1 MSLAVL
7 VNKII
12 PFSSVDGPG
21 NRLALFLQGCNID
34 CLYCHN
40 PETINICNNCGT
52 CIQHCPS
59 KALVI
64 TEGKV
69 NWDKSKCLLC
79 DNCIK
84 ECPYDSSPRTE
95 LMTIDDIMKEIDK
108 VRPFI
113 QGITISGGE
122 CTLQMDFLK
131 QLFKKIRDEGLT
143 CFIDTNGTNRVDKE
157 LMDLTDKFMIDLKAR
172 TNKDYIKHTGTGND
186 TVLENIRNLGK
197 KGKIFEIRT
206 VIVPS
211 CMDVEETVL
220 NGASLIASIDPEIKY
235 KLIKYRTL
243 GVREGLIE
251 EETPTDE
258 LMESLKKIAEK
269 ANCSNVVIL

>member
-1 MSLAVL
+1 MSLTL

-40 PETINICNNCGT
+40 PETINICNNCGI
-52 CIQHCPS
+52 CVKHCPS
-59 KALVI
+59 KALVL
-64 TEGKV
+64 TKEKV
-69 NWDKSKCLLC
+69 NWDKSKCMLC

-95 LMTIDDIMKEIDK
+95 QMTIDDIIKEIDK

-113 QGITISGGE
+113 QGITVSGGE

-131 QLFKKIRDEGLT
+131 QLFKKIRNEGLT
-143 CFIDTNGTNRVDKE
+143 CFIDTNGTNRIDTE
-157 LMDLTDKFMIDLKAR
+157 LMDLTDKFMIDLKAW
-172 TNKDYIKHTGTGND
+172 TDEDYIKLTGTGND
-186 TVLENIRNLGK
+186 TVLENIKNLGK

-220 NGASLIASIDPEIKY
+220 NVASLIASIDPEIRY
-235 KLIKYRTL
+235 KLIKYRIL
-243 GVREGLIE
+243 GVREGLIDGK
-251 EETPTDE
+251 TPTDE
-258 LMESLKKIAEK
+258 LMESLKEIAEK